1 MSGVVRALRSVRVWV
16 VLIATAVAGLPLRL
30 PAAWA
35 SPTRAFRQ
43 ASAKDFEEGEA
54 EGVAILPSGEVVPG
68 LTTSRAKLDAA
79 FVWCAAASRDGAT
92 GYFGTG
98 DEGRIYAHALRAAPG
113 TSAPAPRKLATLDA
127 AWVTALVTRADGSL
141 LAGTTPGG
149 KIFAVDAQSGATRL
163 LATLPATHVWAL
175 VRDDAAKITYAGTG
189 SPGKIFAIDDAGK
202 TRAVW
207 DAHDKHVVSLFRDAD
222 GALLAGTSEDGIL
235 YRVKPDGQA
244 TALQDFEAEEVRAI
258 VRAPSGLYVAA
269 NDFEKGGLAPPA
281 TTGPTPAKGTK
292 IVLSTGG
299 APSPG
304 GALPRPGQRKAKAG
318 VYRIEGDG
326 RIEQVFALA
335 DGYVTSLVVAE
346 DGAVLA
352 ASGTQ
357 GHVYRLAADRTASL
371 VVDVPE
377 RQALALLR
385 AGPDVW
391 VGTGDVAGLYR
402 ASPAAEG
409 QARYLSK
416 VLDAEFPS
424 RWGVLRWQGHGV
436 TFEARSGNTAK
447 PDAGWSPWKAL
458 AAKTGDRSADKS
470 GDASAPRETGG
481 GASAIASPPAR
492 YVQYR
497 ATLAAPRGGAT
508 GKGRLRSVAVYYL
521 PQNQRARITEL
532 TLGDAAGAASNLGSI
547 GTGAGAGAASSL
559 GARPP
564 HSSVLKLRWKVENP
578 DGDDLIYRLYFRSQ
592 NESVWRSMAGV
603 VGDPL
608 TKPEY
613 DWNTEGIPD
622 GLYIVHVVASDERAQ
637 PSDRALSTNFD
648 SLPLLVDNRRPV
660 VRDLTARYP
669 TVQGRAQDDA
679 SPITQIEVAIDGGDW
694 LPVGPADGIADE
706 LSEAFTVKLPK
717 LARGRHAVAVR
728 ATDSADN
735 VGAADLIV
743 EAP

>member
-1 MSGVVRALRSVRVWV
+1 MARVVRAHRSVRVWV
-16 VLIATAVAGLPLRL
+16 VLIAAAGAALPLRL
-30 PAAWA
+30 PVAAA

-79 FVWCAAASRDGAT
+79 FVWCATASRDGAT

-113 TSAPAPRKLATLDA
+113 AAAPAPRKLATLDA

-189 SPGKIFAIDDAGK
+189 SPGKIFAVDDAGK

-222 GALLAGTSEDGIL
+222 GTLLAGTSEDGIL
-235 YRVKPDGQA
+235 YRVKADGQA
-244 TALQDFEAEEVRAI
+244 TAVQDFEAEEVRAM

-269 NDFEKGGLAPPA
+269 NDFERGGPAPAA
-281 TTGPTPAKGTK
+281 TTGPVPAKGTK

-299 APSPG
+299 PPSSAG
-304 GALPRPGQRKAKAG
+304 TLPRSGQRKAKAG

-326 RIEQVFALA
+326 RIEQVFALG
-335 DGYVTSLVVAE
+335 DGYVTSLAVAE

-357 GHVYRLAADRTASL
+357 GHVYRLAPDRTASL

-385 AGPDVW
+385 AGPDIW

-402 ASPAAEG
+402 ASPATDG

-447 PDAGWSPWKAL
+447 PDVGWSPWKAL
-458 AAKTGDRSADKS
+458 AGKTGDKTGDS
-470 GDASAPRETGG
+470 GAPREAGG
-481 GASAIASPPAR
+481 SAAAIASPPAR

-497 ATLAAPRGGAT
+497 AALAAPRGGGA

-532 TLGDAAGAASNLGSI
+532 ALGDAAGAASSLGAI
-547 GTGAGAGAASSL
+547 GTGTGAGAASSL

-564 HSSVLKLRWKVENP
+564 HSPVLKLRWKVENP
-578 DGDDLIYRLYFRSQ
+578 DGDDLIYRLYFRNQS
-592 NESVWRSMAGV
+592 ESVWRSLAGV

-637 PSDRALSTNFD
+637 PSDRALSTSFD

-669 TVQGRAQDDA
+669 TLQGRAQDDA

-706 LSEAFTVKLPK
+706 LTESFTVKLPK
-717 LARGRHAVAVR
+717 LARGPHAVAVR

-735 VGAADLIV
+735 VGAADLVV

>member
-1 MSGVVRALRSVRVWV
+1 MSRVLRALPSVRISV
-16 VLIATAVAGLPLRL
+16 VVVVVVAAALGGLPVRL

-43 ASAKDFEEGEA
+43 ATAKDFEEGEA
-54 EGVAILPSGEVVPG
+54 EGVTILPSGEVVAG
-68 LTTSRAKLDAA
+68 LTTTRTKLDAA
-79 FVWCAAASRDGAT
+79 FVWCATASRDGAT

-98 DEGRIYAHALRAAPG
+98 DEGRIYAHALRAASG
-113 TSAPAPRKLATLDA
+113 AAAAAPRKLATLDA

-149 KIFAVDAQSGATRL
+149 KIFAVDAQTGAARV

-175 VRDDAAKITYAGTG
+175 VRDDQAKVTYVGTG
-189 SPGKIFAIDDAGK
+189 SPGKIFAVDDAGK
-202 TRAVW
+202 VRAVW
-207 DAHDKHVVSLFRDAD
+207 DARDKHVVSLFRDAD

-244 TALQDFEAEEVRAI
+244 TAMQDFEAEEVRAI
-258 VRAPSGLYVAA
+258 VRAPSGLYVAV
-269 NDFEKGGLAPPA
+269 NDFEKGGAVAAA
-281 TTGPTPAKGTK
+281 TTGPVPAKGTK

-299 APSPG
+299 PPSSAG
-304 GALPRPGQRKAKAG
+304 SLPRPGQRKAKAG

-335 DGYVTSLVVAE
+335 DGYLTSLAVAE

-352 ASGTQ
+352 AAGTQ

-377 RQALALLR
+377 RQALTLLR
-385 AGPDVW
+385 AGSDIW

-402 ASPAAEG
+402 ASPAKDG

-424 RWGVLRWQGHGV
+424 RWGVLRWQGQGV

-447 PDAGWSPWKAL
+447 PDVGWSPWKAL
-458 AAKTGDRSADKS
+458 TAR
-470 GDASAPRETGG
+470 ASDPGAPREAG
-481 GASAIASPPAR
+481 GAAPAIGSPPAR

-497 ATLAAPRGGAT
+497 ATLGASAGGA
-508 GKGRLRSVAVYYL
+508 GKARLRSVAVYYL

-532 TLGDAAGAASNLGSI
+532 ALGDSAGAASTLGSI

-564 HSSVLKLRWKVENP
+564 HSPVLKLRWKVENP
-578 DGDDLIYRLYFRSQ
+578 DGDDLIYRLYFRDQ
-592 NESVWRSMAGV
+592 REPVWRQMAGV

-622 GLYIVHVVASDERAQ
+622 GLYIIHVVASDERAQ
-637 PSDRALSTNFD
+637 PGDRALNASFD
-648 SLPLLVDNRRPV
+648 SLPVLVDNRRPV
-660 VRDLTARYP
+660 VRDLTGRYP
-669 TVQGRAQDDA
+669 TLQGRAQDDA
-679 SPITQIEVAIDGGDW
+679 SPITQIEVAVDGGDW
-694 LPVGPADGIADE
+694 LPVGPTDGIADE
-706 LSEAFTVKLPK
+706 LTEAFTVKLPK
-717 LARGRHAVAVR
+717 LARGPHAVAVR

-735 VGAADLIV
+735 IGAADLVV
-743 EAP
+743 EVP

>member
-1 MSGVVRALRSVRVWV
+1 MSRVLRVRPPVRISVLLLAIAGAGLALRS
-16 VLIATAVAGLPLRL
+16 

-54 EGVAILPSGEVVPG
+54 EGVTILPSGEVVPG
-68 LTTSRAKLDAA
+68 LTATRTKLDAA
-79 FVWCAAASRDGAT
+79 FVWCATASRDGAT

-98 DEGRIYAHALRAAPG
+98 DEGRIFAHALHGAAA
-113 TSAPAPRKLATLDA
+113 TAPRKLATLDA

-149 KIFAVDAQSGATRL
+149 KIFAVDPQSGATRL
-163 LATLPATHVWAL
+163 LATLPAAHVWAL
-175 VRDDAAKITYAGTG
+175 VRDDKAKITYAGTG
-189 SPGKIFAIDDAGK
+189 SPGKVFAVDDAGK
-202 TRAVW
+202 ARAVW
-207 DAHDKHVVSLFRDAD
+207 DARDKHVVSLFHDAD
-222 GALLAGTSEDGIL
+222 GTLLAGTSEDGIL

-244 TALQDFEAEEVRAI
+244 TAVQDFEAEEVRAI

-269 NDFEKGGLAPPA
+269 NDFEKGGAAPAA
-281 TTGPTPAKGTK
+281 TTGPVPAKGTK
-292 IVLSTGG
+292 IALSTGG
-299 APSPG
+299 PPSSAG
-304 GALPRPGQRKAKAG
+304 TLPRPGQRKAKAG

-326 RIEQVFALA
+326 RIEQVFGLP
-335 DGYVTSLVVAE
+335 DGYVTSLAVAE

-352 ASGTQ
+352 AAGTQ

-377 RQALALLR
+377 RQALTLLR
-385 AGPDVW
+385 AGSDIW

-402 ASPAAEG
+402 ASPARDG

-416 VLDAEFPS
+416 VLDAEYPS

-447 PDAGWSPWKAL
+447 PDVAWSPWKAV
-458 AAKTGDRSADKS
+458 AASANEA
-470 GDASAPRETGG
+470 GAPRETGG
-481 GASAIASPPAR
+481 GAVAIASPSAR
-492 YVQYR
+492 YIQYR
-497 ATLAAPRGGAT
+497 ATLAAAGGAASGARGT
-508 GKGRLRSVAVYYL
+508 TSPAKARLRSVGVYYL

-532 TLGDAAGAASNLGSI
+532 VLGDAAGATSSLGSI
-547 GTGAGAGAASSL
+547 GSVAGAGAASSL
-559 GARPP
+559 SPRPP
-564 HSSVLKLRWKVENP
+564 HSPVLKLRWKVENP
-578 DGDDLIYRLYFRSQ
+578 DGDDLIYRLYFRDPG
-592 NESVWRSMAGV
+592 ESVWRSMAGV

-637 PSDRALSTNFD
+637 PSDRALAASFD

-660 VRDLTARYP
+660 VRDLTAHYP
-669 TVQGRAQDDA
+669 TLQGRAQDDA
-679 SPITQIEVAIDGGDW
+679 SPITQIEVAVDGGDW

-706 LSEAFTVKLPK
+706 LTEAFTVKLPK
-717 LARGRHAVAVR
+717 LARGPHAVAVR

-735 VGAADLIV
+735 IGAADLVV